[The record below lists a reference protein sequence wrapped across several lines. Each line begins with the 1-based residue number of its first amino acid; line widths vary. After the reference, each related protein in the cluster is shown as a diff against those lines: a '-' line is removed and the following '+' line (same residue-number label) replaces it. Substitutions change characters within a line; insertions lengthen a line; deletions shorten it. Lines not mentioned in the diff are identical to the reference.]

1 MVYLNFQTSGINFL
15 LCFGQLCD
23 KKTCAFVVM
32 GTEKRL
38 CGLEVGWAEVI
49 RQTVSFLLGCVCV
62 CVCVCRAE
70 GGLRG
75 HNQASNVALLFLT
88 KRPLHL
94 VFNREATIVLNR
106 ISSLHIV

>member
-1 MVYLNFQTSGINFL
+1 M
-15 LCFGQLCD
+15 CD

-32 GTEKRL
+32 GTERRL
-38 CGLEVGWAEVI
+38 GGLEVGWAEVI
-49 RQTVSFLLGCVCV
+49 RQTVSFLLGCV

-75 HNQASNVALLFLT
+75 HNQASNVALLFLK

-94 VFNREATIVLNR
+94 VFNRVATIVLNR
-106 ISSLHIV
+106 ISSLHMV

>member
-1 MVYLNFQTSGINFL
+1 MIRKL
-15 LCFGQLCD
+15 
-23 KKTCAFVVM
+23 AFVVM
-32 GTEKRL
+32 GTERRL

-49 RQTVSFLLGCVCV
+49 RQTGSFLLGCV

-75 HNQASNVALLFLT
+75 HNQASDVALLFLT

-94 VFNREATIVLNR
+94 VFNRAATIVLNR